1 MLAMGYVS
9 APSWFG
15 GFRTLN
21 ADKMTTYS
29 TAARIRLNDSVLLSS
44 HTGLRAVDR
53 MDKIAG
59 IGMITL
65 RKGDA
70 LVTQMLWSMCQFEVE
85 NKLGLQVGTEENYIK
100 AGEKLD
106 WLISMV
112 QDTSDEASKS
122 SLSRSDNRLMQMTTL
137 FRNQPMKIWSQIV
150 GCAWELSNLQSIR
163 KSGGKV
169 SKSESSRAKSRVC
182 RLSAGLVAS
191 SVFGAAVS
199 LMLSAL
205 RGNRD
210 EDEPIAKTLA
220 SDTLGNILG
229 IVPLAGQLA
238 ETLLSGYDAENFYY
252 GVINDGLDTIESS
265 YKLISDAASGN
276 RVTTQQASSSI
287 RKALIFAGQMTGVP
301 VRNAENIVKSLTHV
315 FIPSAFYKYKSMFYS
330 PTTADVKKAIDSG
343 NTRMA
348 ETAMRQL
355 MLYSKTGSRSNAR
368 VNSEM
373 TRLYAAGYTNA
384 VPRSTPV
391 RTTVDGEGKSLTAK
405 QTKQFEQI
413 YHQAD
418 NAAAQL
424 VSTAD
429 YAALTDEQKAKAL
442 RGIYDIYY
450 SRAAHA
456 VLGADLATASALS
469 YFTDDV
475 PELVTAAA
483 YMSGLKTDSDGK
495 RADKVRMYVSEYPT
509 ELQPVLLWAGGQRSA
524 SVKSRL
530 SKLAEGLQE
539 PERTAVTSALKI
551 DT

>member
-1 MLAMGYVS
+1 MPVK
-9 APSWFG
+9 
-15 GFRTLN
+15 N
-21 ADKMTTYS
+21 AGNIIKC
-29 TAARIRLNDSVLLSS
+29 ALSVLSP
-44 HTGLRAVDR
+44 TMAY
-53 MDKIAG
+53 K
-59 IGMITL
+59 T
-65 RKGDA
+65 
-70 LVTQMLWSMCQFEVE
+70 
-85 NKLGLQVGTEENYIK
+85 
-100 AGEKLD
+100 
-106 WLISMV
+106 
-112 QDTSDEASKS
+112 
-122 SLSRSDNRLMQMTTL
+122 
-137 FRNQPMKIWSQIV
+137 
-150 GCAWELSNLQSIR
+150 QSI
-163 KSGGKV
+163 
-169 SKSESSRAKSRVC
+169 
-182 RLSAGLVAS
+182 
-191 SVFGAAVS
+191 
-199 LMLSAL
+199 
-205 RGNRD
+205 
-210 EDEPIAKTLA
+210 
-220 SDTLGNILG
+220 
-229 IVPLAGQLA
+229 
-238 ETLLSGYDAENFYY
+238 
-252 GVINDGLDTIESS
+252 
-265 YKLISDAASGN
+265 
-276 RVTTQQASSSI
+276 
-287 RKALIFAGQMTGVP
+287 
-301 VRNAENIVKSLTHV
+301 
-315 FIPSAFYKYKSMFYS
+315 FYS

-391 RTTVDGEGKSLTAK
+391 RTTVDREGKSLTAK

-530 SKLAEGLQE
+530 SKLAEGLQD